1 MSYFP
6 QKSLLIRTGTAV
18 ALLAVTFVALQNAP
32 TKQAQADGGQPSITV
47 VSPNGGEV
55 FQTGSTMNITWAQ
68 ENVDTVYIMLKYCS
82 SCGVWIATSV
92 PVNIN
97 STEGSYQWTIPSWI
111 PSRSTYTMSIT
122 GYHTGIGSQT
132 DESNGQFTI
141 NQQPALTAAIAS
153 SSPFPRTYVQGQ
165 TNAEFARI
173 NFSAVASDVTL
184 SSVTL
189 QAAPTASGVGVAN
202 LSVYVGNTLLGT
214 VDQLDEKTGTAVVN
228 FSTPLVIPQYATVI
242 LSLKAD
248 ITYDAFDHLAL
259 GITGATATAN
269 GQPAPVLNLPVYG
282 APMYFSEK

>member
-1 MSYFP
+1 MSYR
-6 QKSLLIRTGTAV
+6 SRNSYAARTSAAL
-18 ALLAVTFVALQNAP
+18 ALLAVTFVAWQNVP
-32 TKQAQADGGQPSITV
+32 TKQAQADGGQPSISV
-47 VSPNGGEV
+47 VSPNGGET
-55 FQTGSTMNITWAQ
+55 FQTGSTMNIAWSQ
-68 ENVDTVYIMLKYCS
+68 QNVNSVSIMLKDCP
-82 SCGVWIATSV
+82 SCGQWIATDI

-97 STEGSYQWTIPSWI
+97 STQGSYQWTIPYWLV
-111 PSRSTYTMSIT
+111 SRSTYTISIT
-122 GYHTGIGSQT
+122 GYHTGIGSQS

-189 QAAPTASGVGVAN
+189 QAAPTASGVGLAN
-202 LSVYVGNTLLGT
+202 LSVYVGNTLWGT
-214 VDQLDEKTGTAVVN
+214 VDQLDEKTGVAQVN
-228 FSTPLVIPQYATVI
+228 FSTPLVIPQYATVT

-259 GITGATATAN
+259 GITGATASAN
-269 GQPAPVLNLPVYG
+269 GQSAPVLNLPVYG